1 MDNKTRGKDRGT
13 RQRQTRST
21 PQGRVLVGPRTGDGS
36 EAGHGSETLRDLL
49 EESSHLGCSLG
60 SHGSQI
66 VQAGQFPV
74 YLTSWQGTLINRKGA
89 TSDSGSGR
97 NCCFLNLRLFLCIAT
112 SVVQLCPWRSSSP
125 SHSTQHKISPWT
137 RPYRHS
143 IPVSYSYTPDSH
155 HPPDSPR
162 SSHTTGRSSRLP
174 LSYRLPPTPSQFG
187 GLSSHPLSPLHTL
200 HPTSSSLPFSGH
212 TSLVRTCGAPSSLP
226 THTSALSFLLL
237 FVHTIA
243 Y

>member
-1 MDNKTRGKDRGT
+1 MSRDNKTRGKDRGT

-74 YLTSWQGTLINRKGA
+74 YLTSFMAGNLDKSQRGHLRLWLWLELLLSQG
-89 TSDSGSGR
+89 
-97 NCCFLNLRLFLCIAT
+97 NLRLFLCIAT

-125 SHSTQHKISPWT
+125 SHSTHHKISPWT
-137 RPYRHS
+137 RP
-143 IPVSYSYTPDSH
+143 
-155 HPPDSPR
+155 
-162 SSHTTGRSSRLP
+162 
-174 LSYRLPPTPSQFG
+174 
-187 GLSSHPLSPLHTL
+187 
-200 HPTSSSLPFSGH
+200 
-212 TSLVRTCGAPSSLP
+212 
-226 THTSALSFLLL
+226 
-237 FVHTIA
+237 
-243 Y
+243 